1 MADAQEVATHHK
13 VVPERSGV
21 QGELIKNHFAHF
33 RCDRVFVQDGYPPE
47 LKRHAVLQVRD

>member
-13 VVPERSGV
+13 VVPERSGF